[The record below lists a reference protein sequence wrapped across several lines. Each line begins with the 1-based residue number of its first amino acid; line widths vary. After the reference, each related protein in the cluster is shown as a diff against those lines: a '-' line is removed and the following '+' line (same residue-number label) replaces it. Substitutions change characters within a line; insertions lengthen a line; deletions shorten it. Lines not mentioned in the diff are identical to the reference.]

1 MTANNNPGPVA
12 VLQSIPPFSYLALD
26 VLNKLAPELE
36 YRTYVKG
43 SYVFRQGEPSQ
54 HFLFLIASGLAE
66 AVVTN
71 DMGYETAVALRRR
84 SEFFGETVVL
94 NEGVYPASIKVVE
107 ELSCYLLSKDLLD
120 ELILKHPEFSGFF
133 SRILAERMRLLYEE
147 IVTEQ
152 SYNAYSSVESPLFR
166 KRVVEIMSS
175 PVITCRL
182 DDSISTVARIM
193 KSNSISAL
201 VVIDELQRPQG
212 LLTEKDIVE
221 KLIIQCVYHP
231 DKITAAEIMNPNL
244 IQLPPDAFFNQA
256 LLAIAKHK
264 VKQLAV
270 VDGEQ
275 LIGIVTIMD
284 MIKTRG
290 TGTLLL
296 THDIESQQ
304 DLDGLCSA
312 STEVDNILN
321 ALVAEKA
328 PVPHILE
335 IMAEFHDRL
344 NRRVIQL
351 MEEEMV
357 KEGYGP
363 PPGQYCWINMG
374 SAGRR
379 EQTLRT
385 DQDNAIIYA
394 DPPPGMDELYTQYF
408 RLLGEKVVEGLA
420 TCGFVKCKGGVMASN
435 PLWCRSLTNWQKT
448 VEEWIRV
455 REPMNIRM
463 LTILLDF
470 RPIYG
475 DLALSKAL
483 WEVIFDNLNTSSAA
497 SHLLT
502 QDDLKFRVPLSI
514 LGGFLTEKS
523 GPYKNQ
529 INLKSSSS
537 LHIVNCIRIFAITSG
552 ISEASTF
559 SRLEE
564 LVRLKVIKSDDA
576 EFFYAAYEAL
586 LMFRIRENLNK
597 VKQGLPPDNYIYPYQ
612 LSKREQS
619 ILKDAFSAVNRLQKL
634 TSNTFSVFWLNY
646 ITR

>member
-1 MTANNNPGPVA
+1 MTANNNPGPVT
-12 VLQSIPPFSYLALD
+12 VLQSVQPFSLLALD
-26 VLNKLAPELE
+26 ILNKLAPELE
-36 YRTYVKG
+36 YRTYSKG
-43 SYVFRQGEPSQ
+43 SYVFRQGEPSK

-66 AVVTN
+66 AVVAN

-84 SEFFGETVVL
+84 YEFFGETVVL
-94 NEGVYPASIKVVE
+94 TDGVYPASIKVVE

-120 ELILKHPEFSGFF
+120 ELILKYPEFSGFF
-133 SRILAERMRLLYEE
+133 SRILTERMRLLYEE
-147 IVTEQ
+147 IITEQ

-175 PVITCRL
+175 PVITCQPE
-182 DDSISTVARIM
+182 DSISTVARIM

-201 VVIDELQRPQG
+201 VVVDEQQRPQG

-221 KLIIQCVYHP
+221 KMVIPGPSHP
-231 DKITAAEIMNPNL
+231 DKITAAQIMNPNL
-244 IQLPPDAFFNQA
+244 IQLGPDAFFNQA

-290 TGTLLL
+290 TGTLVL

-312 STEVDNILN
+312 SSEVDNVLN

-351 MEEEMV
+351 MEDEMV
-357 KEGYGP
+357 KEGHGQ
-363 PPGQYCWINMG
+363 PPGTYCWINMG

-394 DPPPGMDELYTQYF
+394 DPPPGKEELYTKYF
-408 RLLGEKVVEGLA
+408 SALSEKVVEGLA
-420 TCGFVKCKGGVMASN
+420 TCGFVKCKGEVMASN
-435 PLWCRSLTNWQKT
+435 KQWCRSLTNWQQT
-448 VEEWIRV
+448 VEKWIKV
-455 REPMNIRM
+455 REPMNVRM

-470 RPIYG
+470 RPVYG
-475 DLALSKAL
+475 DLALSRAL

-523 GPYKNQ
+523 GPHKNQ
-529 INLKSSSS
+529 INLKTSSS

-552 ISEASTF
+552 ITEASTF
-559 SRLEE
+559 GRLKE

-576 EFFYAAYEAL
+576 EFFQAAYEAL

-597 VKQGLPPDNYIYPYQ
+597 VKQGLPADNYINPYQ

-619 ILKDAFSAVNRLQKL
+619 ILRDAFSAVNRLQKL
-634 TSNTFSVFWLNY
+634 TSNTYSVFWLNY